1 MTKNCLLLVFVLK
14 CSILLLNAQKVN
26 ETNFGS
32 IGNPKQQPSKA
43 IDAYSLTYNDFSE
56 DSQGS
61 LPIGNGDIGLN
72 VWTEKNG
79 DILFYIGKSDSW
91 SEAKVP
97 ELVKVGRVRI
107 SLYPNPFQANKNFSQ
122 TLKISESSVTIN
134 GDGTTVKIWVDANAP
149 AIRVESVSKSP
160 VSMKVTLDP
169 WRTVAKDDV
178 SADTVLPNEKDKIIW
193 YHRINNPKL
202 TINMLTFGALMKGNG
217 LVREEG
223 NMLKSISPLKTQSL
237 VVIPFT
243 SIENTVSDWKSK
255 IELLA
260 DKNEKQ
266 DTKQAWQLHCAWWDK
281 FWDRSHIYLNGD
293 SLAVKV
299 SAGYNYQR
307 YLSGCSGRGGYPM
320 KFNGT
325 IFNMD
330 YPKKTGRDKITN
342 AIIPT
347 PMNADFRDWGGRYWM
362 QNTRAMYWPLL
373 QSGDYDL
380 MLPFF
385 NFYKNILPKN
395 TSLVKEYYGHDGGY
409 FAECTN
415 IWGGLNKLTKQSKGY
430 HLGHYY
436 LPILE
441 LSSMMFDYY
450 THTRD
455 EKFVKE
461 TFLPIVNSGLTF
473 YSQHFDRDS
482 NGKILLDSVNATE
495 MYWKVVNPT
504 PDISALHFLLPRL
517 LALPEGIA
525 SQKDIDFWKKLQT
538 IIPDIPKGQKNGK
551 EVILPYAGP
560 QTAPLH
566 NFENPELYSIH
577 PFRQFGIDKPFL
589 DIAMNTYEVRLFKK
603 TKCWYQDA
611 IDEAYLG
618 LAEQAKRDVIIT
630 LTNKEPRMRFPGFW
644 DKGHDFA
651 PDGDNGGNGQHALQL
666 MLMQSEDKKIIL
678 LPAWPK
684 DWEANF
690 KLHAPYNTTVEA
702 KVKNGKISNLRVTP
716 KERMADI
723 IMADGSKP

>member
-1 MTKNCLLLVFVLK
+1 MTKCCLLFLFAIIAPSLFLK
-14 CSILLLNAQKVN
+14 AQKSKDGNVIA
-26 ETNFGS
+26 
-32 IGNPKQQPSKA
+32 IGNTKNTFTKP
-43 IDAYSLTYNDFSE
+43 INEYNLTYTDFSE

-72 VWTEKNG
+72 LWTEPNG
-79 DILFYIGKSDSW
+79 DIIFYIGKSDSW
-91 SEAKVP
+91 SEAKIA
-97 ELVKVGRVRI
+97 ELVKVGRV
-107 SLYPNPFQANKNFSQ
+107 SVSFYPNPFQANKNFSQ
-122 TLKISESSVTIN
+122 SLKISESSITITA
-134 GDGTTVKIWVDANAP
+134 DGISVKLWVDANNP

-178 SADTVLPNEKDKIIW
+178 SADTVLPNEKDRILW

-202 TINMLTFGALMKGNG
+202 TINLLTFGALIKGKG
-217 LVREEG
+217 LERRDG
-223 NMLKSISPLKTQSL
+223 NVLKSITPQKMQSFI
-237 VVIPFT
+237 VTPFT
-243 SIENTVSDWKSK
+243 SIENTVDIWKTK
-255 IELLA
+255 IEAIA
-260 DKNEKQ
+260 DKNEKM
-266 DTKQAWQLHCAWWDK
+266 DARQAWQQHCAWWDS
-281 FWDRSHIYLNGD
+281 FWDRSHVFLHGD
-293 SLAVKV
+293 SMAVKV

-307 YLSGCSGRGGYPM
+307 YLSGCSGRGAYPM

-330 YPKKTGRDKITN
+330 YPAKTGRDKITN
-342 AIIPT
+342 AVIPA

-373 QSGDYDL
+373 ESGDYNL

-395 TSLVKEYYGHDGGY
+395 MSLVKEYYGHEGGY
-409 FAECTN
+409 FAECTQ

-455 EKFVKE
+455 NKFARE
-461 TFLPIVNSGLTF
+461 TLLPIVNSGLTF
-473 YSQHFDRDS
+473 YSQHFGRDS

-517 LALPEGIA
+517 IALPKGIA
-525 SQKDIDFWKKLQT
+525 SQKDIEFWQKLQT
-538 IIPDIPKGQKNGK
+538 EIPDIPKGQKNGK
-551 EVILPYAGP
+551 EVILPYVGP
-560 QTAPLH
+560 QTAPPH
-566 NFENPELYSIH
+566 NSENPELYSIY
-577 PFRQFGIDKPFL
+577 PFRQFGLDKPNL
-589 DIAMNTYEVRLFKK
+589 DLALNTYQARLFKN

-618 LAEQAKRDVIIT
+618 LAKEAKRDVTIT

-644 DKGHDFA
+644 DKGHDYA
-651 PDGDNGGNGQHALQL
+651 PDGDNGGNGQNALQL
-666 MLMQSEDKKIIL
+666 MLMQCEDKKIML

-684 DWEANF
+684 DWEADF
-690 KLHAPYNTTVEA
+690 KLHAPYNTTIEGV
-702 KVKNGKISNLRVTP
+702 VKNGKISNLVVTP
-716 KERMADI
+716 NERKADI
-723 IMADGSKP
+723 ILADGSIP